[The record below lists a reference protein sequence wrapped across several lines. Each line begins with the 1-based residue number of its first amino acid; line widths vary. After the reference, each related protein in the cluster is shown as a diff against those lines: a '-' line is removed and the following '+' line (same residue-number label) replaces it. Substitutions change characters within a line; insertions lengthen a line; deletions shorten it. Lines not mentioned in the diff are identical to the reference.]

1 MKKLLLLIAGLP
13 LVVFS
18 QSPDQARLVGI
29 IKLEDQ
35 LVVLV
40 ESPSF
45 RSSPEHQMALQAGQR
60 EGSLEVLDIDATR
73 GEARIKPAAER
84 EPRVIRLKA
93 GGLTNGTPD
102 GLVFDGVGIRTM
114 MRLLGEY
121 SERTVLQHPSLPA
134 VKFSLR
140 TTATNRAEIAQI
152 LREALEAKDI
162 VIVPDGGEF
171 LLAGAKGEATKLNPK
186 SAQLTP
192 TSDRSESEVMPR
204 GSILFAAA
212 TVPNV
217 LSILA
222 EFRGEKLESSPP
234 LPDGKIYLTMETAL
248 TRAECRYALETLIGW
263 QGIELVP
270 DGDGLVRAVSTSTP
284 DK

>member
-18 QSPDQARLVGI
+18 QSPAPARLVGI

-60 EGSLEVLDIDATR
+60 EGSLKVLDIDATR
-73 GEARIKPAAER
+73 GEARIKLDAER

-121 SERTVLQHPSLPA
+121 SERTVLQHPSLPV

-140 TTATNRAEIAQI
+140 TTATNRAEIARI

-162 VIVPDGGEF
+162 VIVPDGGKF
-171 LLAGAKGEATKLNPK
+171 LLAGAKGEAAKLNPQ
-186 SAQLTP
+186 SAQLTAAAG
-192 TSDRSESEVMPR
+192 SSESEVMPR
-204 GSILFAAA
+204 GSILFASA

-248 TRAECRYALETLIGW
+248 TKAECRYALETLIGW
-263 QGIELVP
+263 QGIRLIP
-270 DGDGLVRAVSTSTP
+270 SGNGLVRAVSTSTP